1 MIKSHK
7 LGGLKV
13 PTQLKKKES
22 SIMGSE
28 GMQTMAILALL
39 AAIAATVLA
48 FVFVV
53 PEKKRENLN
62 GFGRFLHDTVN
73 FKYLVIEKILQ
84 AFYIFSTVYIIILG
98 FFGLFQFETRYE
110 FSRYG
115 YEEVQGDWIGYQ
127 GLLLMILGPIVIRIA
142 YELIMMALLLVKNV
156 VQINKKM
163 KNANEPSAE
172 GFDAVQ
178 PYNAQSNGVACP
190 NCGEYIP
197 ADKAGSFCPYC
208 GHNL

>member
-1 MIKSHK
+1 
-7 LGGLKV
+7 
-13 PTQLKKKES
+13 
-22 SIMGSE
+22 MGSE
-28 GMQTMAILALL
+28 GMQTIRILTLL

-48 FVFVV
+48 FVFIV
-53 PEKKRENLN
+53 PEKKREYLN

-84 AFYIFSTVYIIILG
+84 AFYIFSTVYVIILG
-98 FFGLFQFETRYE
+98 FFGLYQFETRYE

-127 GLLLMILGPIVIRIA
+127 GLLIMILGPIVIRIA

-156 VQINKKM
+156 VQINNKM
-163 KNANEPSAE
+163 KKANEPTIE
-172 GFDAVQ
+172 GPSVAQ
-178 PYNAQSNGVACP
+178 PYNAHSNGVACP

-197 ADKAGSFCPYC
+197 AEKGGSFCPYC
-208 GHNL
+208 GHSLQGNQTTNTNF